1 MCDDQKC
8 RACQHEAET
17 LGHCFVECPALT
29 QRLLDD
35 EEDCG
40 LDPKLASA
48 RDAMLERGPI
58 GEGRQGVGS
67 FALSVGIP
75 RWPKV
80 EAPSPPE
87 SPP

>member
-8 RACQHEAET
+8 RACPHEAET

-48 RDAMLERGPI
+48 RDTMLEHGPI
-58 GEGRQGVGS
+58 GEGRQD
-67 FALSVGIP
+67 
-75 RWPKV
+75 
-80 EAPSPPE
+80 
-87 SPP
+87 